1 VVGGE
6 LGVGIGDFESGIAFV
21 AFSIKVGIGIAGA
34 GAGESPVPEF
44 GGDDVGDIASKAVDT
59 DLLPVG
65 HDGIHLFPEIGNGH
79 FGLENSGMFSFA
91 FGALGE
97 VVPVVKF
104 AGFVPAVLAGP
115 PGVLII
121 ACNATPFLLGGK
133 ESIDLLFQA

>member
-1 VVGGE
+1 
-6 LGVGIGDFESGIAFV
+6 
-21 AFSIKVGIGIAGA
+21 
-34 GAGESPVPEF
+34 
-44 GGDDVGDIASKAVDT
+44 
-59 DLLPVG
+59 
-65 HDGIHLFPEIGNGH
+65 
-79 FGLENSGMFSFA
+79 MFSFA